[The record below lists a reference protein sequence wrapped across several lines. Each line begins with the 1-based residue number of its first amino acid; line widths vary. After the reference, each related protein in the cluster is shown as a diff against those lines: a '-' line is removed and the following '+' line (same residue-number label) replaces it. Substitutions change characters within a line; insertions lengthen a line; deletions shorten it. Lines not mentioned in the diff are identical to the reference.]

1 MSEHNCS
8 GAPVGAIS
16 APAPCEQFWT
26 AFYSVPRIYLT
37 AMATNSTLLCIHRDP
52 SQLTLLRE
60 NGYELV
66 TATNGSEGLRLLMSR
81 PVDAIV
87 LEYHLGLLDGAT
99 VAAEIRKAKP
109 QLPIVLL
116 ADDLELPE
124 GALKSVD
131 ALVTKSD
138 GPHFLWATVHF
149 VLSVKPARCLEVS
162 PKRTQAPVRLRRPGR
177 ARDGLERGQTAASPQ
192 ASGDRDAPLSPR
204 AWRSILDGNI
214 EF

>member
-1 MSEHNCS
+1 M
-8 GAPVGAIS
+8 AP
-16 APAPCEQFWT
+16 
-26 AFYSVPRIYLT
+26 
-37 AMATNSTLLCIHRDP
+37 NSTLLCIHRDP
-52 SQLTLLRE
+52 DQLTLLRE

-66 TATNGSEGLRLLMSR
+66 TATNGSEGLRLLMTR

-87 LEYHLGLLDGAT
+87 LEYHLGLLDCAL
-99 VAAEIRKAKP
+99 VAAEIKKVKP
-109 QLPIVLL
+109 QLPIVML

-149 VLSVKPARCLEVS
+149 VLSAKRAKHLEIS
-162 PKRTQAPVRLRRPGR
+162 RKRAQAPVHLRRPGR
-177 ARDGLERGQTAASPQ
+177 ARDGLEHGQANASEQ
-192 ASGDRDAPLSPR
+192 TTGDQEAGLSPS
-204 AWRSILDGNI
+204 AWRSILDGSI